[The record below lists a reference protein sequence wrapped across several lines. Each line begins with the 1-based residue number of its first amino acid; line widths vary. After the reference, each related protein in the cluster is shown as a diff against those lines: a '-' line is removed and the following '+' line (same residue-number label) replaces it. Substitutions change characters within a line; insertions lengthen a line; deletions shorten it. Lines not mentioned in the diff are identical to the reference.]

1 MKYTISQTD
10 ISSERVIMQNITDEQ
25 GNIIGQ
31 EPTNEYEVD
40 ITIGLKHLDNFIPP
54 FSKTI
59 IVKSNNTQTGFEVDT
74 QREQEI
80 TNFLNYVNAGN
91 K

>member
-1 MKYTISQTD
+1 MKYTILRKD
-10 ISSERVIMQNITDEQ
+10 ISPERLVMQDITDDEGNIT
-25 GNIIGQ
+25 GQ

-40 ITIGLKHLDNFIPP
+40 ITIGLKHENDFIPP

-59 IVKSNNTQTGFEVDT
+59 IVRSNNSQTGFEVDI
-74 QREQEI
+74 QRQQEI
-80 TNFLNYVNAGN
+80 ENYITLIN

>member
-1 MKYTISQTD
+1 MKYTILQTD
-10 ISSERVIMQNITDEQ
+10 ISSERVIMQDITNEQ

-31 EPTNEYEVD
+31 DQTNEYEVD
-40 ITIGLKHLDNFIPP
+40 VTLCLKHEDNFIPP

-59 IVKSNNTQTGFEVDT
+59 TVRSNNSQTGFEVDE

-80 TNFLNYVNAGN
+80 NNYLNLINQ
-91 K
+91 

>member
-59 IVKSNNTQTGFEVDT
+59 IVKSNNTQTGFEVDI

-80 TNFLNYVNAGN
+80 QNYINQIN
-91 K
+91 Q

>member
-59 IVKSNNTQTGFEVDT
+59 IVKSNNAQTGFEVDT
-74 QREQEI
+74 QRQQEI
-80 TNFLNYVNAGN
+80 QDYLNLINQ
-91 K
+91 

>member
-59 IVKSNNTQTGFEVDT
+59 IVKSNNTQTGFEVDE
-74 QREQEI
+74 QREQAI
-80 TNFLNYVNAGN
+80 QDYLNLINQ
-91 K
+91 

>member
-1 MKYTISQTD
+1 MKYTILQTD

-40 ITIGLKHLDNFIPP
+40 ITLC
-54 FSKTI
+54 
-59 IVKSNNTQTGFEVDT
+59 
-74 QREQEI
+74 
-80 TNFLNYVNAGN
+80 
-91 K
+91 

>member
-59 IVKSNNTQTGFEVDT
+59 IVKSNNNQTGFEVDI
-74 QREQEI
+74 QREQAI
-80 TNFLNYVNAGN
+80 QDYLNLINQ
-91 K
+91 

>member
-40 ITIGLKHLDNFIPP
+40 ITIELKHLDNFIPP

-59 IVKSNNTQTGFEVDT
+59 IVKSNNTQTGFEIDE
-74 QREQEI
+74 QRERAIQDY
-80 TNFLNYVNAGN
+80 LNLINQ
-91 K
+91 